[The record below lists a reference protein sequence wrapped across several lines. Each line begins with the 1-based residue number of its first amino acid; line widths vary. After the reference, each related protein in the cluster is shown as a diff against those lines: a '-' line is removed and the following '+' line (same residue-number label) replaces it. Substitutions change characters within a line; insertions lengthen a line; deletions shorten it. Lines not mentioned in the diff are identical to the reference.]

1 MAKEDQV
8 REAAYFVWLN
18 NGCPEGVE
26 IDCWLEAEAQE
37 SGSCCEK
44 DEAATS
50 FCSEEG
56 CVCVKCGHNPCTCD
70 PCECEEKETKKAPA
84 KKAAAK
90 KTTAKAEKAEKKPA
104 AKKAPAK
111 KVAAKK

>member
-1 MAKEDQV
+1 MAKEDEV

-37 SGSCCEK
+37 SGKGECQGEECCCCCCE
-44 DEAATS
+44 EVPA
-50 FCSEEG
+50 EE
-56 CVCVKCGHNPCTCD
+56 VKA
-70 PCECEEKETKKAPA
+70 EEKPAAKKAPA

-90 KTTAKAEKAEKKPA
+90 K
-104 AKKAPAK
+104 
-111 KVAAKK
+111 

>member
-1 MAKEDQV
+1 MSNEEKV
-8 REAAYFVWLN
+8 REAAYFIWLN

-37 SGSCCEK
+37 GGECCY
-44 DEAATS
+44 A
-50 FCSEEG
+50 
-56 CVCVKCGHNPCTCD
+56 
-70 PCECEEKETKKAPA
+70 CEDKPAKKAPA

-90 KTTAKAEKAEKKPA
+90 KAEDKP

-111 KVAAKK
+111 KAAAKK

>member
-1 MAKEDQV
+1 MFGRNEMAKEDEV
-8 REAAYFVWLN
+8 REAAYYVWLN

-37 SGSCCEK
+37 GDCC
-44 DEAATS
+44 
-50 FCSEEG
+50 
-56 CVCVKCGHNPCTCD
+56 
-70 PCECEEKETKKAPA
+70 CEEKTCCCEEKACCCEEDKEEKKPA

-90 KTTAKAEKAEKKPA
+90 KAAEPAEKKPA

-111 KVAAKK
+111 KAAAKK

>member
-37 SGSCCEK
+37 DGCCCEE
-44 DEAATS
+44 D
-50 FCSEEG
+50 C
-56 CVCVKCGHNPCTCD
+56 C
-70 PCECEEKETKKAPA
+70 CEEK
-84 KKAAAK
+84 
-90 KTTAKAEKAEKKPA
+90 AEEKNRLKKPPLKNNTRTFL
-104 AKKAPAK
+104 KKRLGSFLSA
-111 KVAAKK
+111 VFYL

>member
-1 MAKEDQV
+1 MAKEDEV

-37 SGSCCEK
+37 SGKGECQEECCCCCCE
-44 DEAATS
+44 EAPA
-50 FCSEEG
+50 EE
-56 CVCVKCGHNPCTCD
+56 VKA
-70 PCECEEKETKKAPA
+70 EEKPAAKKAPA

-90 KTTAKAEKAEKKPA
+90 K
-104 AKKAPAK
+104 
-111 KVAAKK
+111 

>member
-1 MAKEDQV
+1 MSNEEKV
-8 REAAYFVWLN
+8 REAAYFIWLN

-37 SGSCCEK
+37 GGECCC
-44 DEAATS
+44 A
-50 FCSEEG
+50 
-56 CVCVKCGHNPCTCD
+56 
-70 PCECEEKETKKAPA
+70 CEDKPAKKAPA

-90 KTTAKAEKAEKKPA
+90 KAEDKP

-111 KVAAKK
+111 KATAKK